1 VGPTTQSLATV
12 IRYTKSLSLLA
23 CGELVKKKVQEKE
36 SQRRVDWTGRARSH
50 CSPKGASDHY
60 LLLHAFLC
68 LRSPGPLRRFCF
80 SFCTQGRRRRQVP
93 REARWLWLWRGEQR
107 PGLFCS
113 VLFCSVLSSGLLL
126 VLGSGH
132 QRATG
137 TGSRRCACSCRRR
150 CCKDRPE
157 LRTKPRRTSGNRRW
171 LG

>member
-1 VGPTTQSLATV
+1 MGNWL
-12 IRYTKSLSLLA
+12 
-23 CGELVKKKVQEKE
+23 KKRSRKRKANGG
-36 SQRRVDWTGRARSH
+36 WTGLGGHAVTVR
-50 CSPKGASDHY
+50 PKGASDHY